1 MASEE
6 LPYWQED
13 ENKVTH
19 DPILFAE
26 PSRGGSLSDLL
37 EIFNESFSR
46 IDLGSQSPDEKRRE
60 SETVRDKAPS
70 LNSK

>member
-13 ENKVTH
+13 ENKITH
-19 DPILFAE
+19 DPILFPE

-46 IDLGSQSPDEKRRE
+46 IDLGSQ
-60 SETVRDKAPS
+60 
-70 LNSK
+70 